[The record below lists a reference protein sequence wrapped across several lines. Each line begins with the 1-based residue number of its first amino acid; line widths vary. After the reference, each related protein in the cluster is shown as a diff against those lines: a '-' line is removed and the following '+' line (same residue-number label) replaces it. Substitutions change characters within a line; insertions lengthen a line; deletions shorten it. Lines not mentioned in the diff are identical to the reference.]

1 MKHLLLLT
9 LALVSCSSFEPNV
22 GEQLEEQCS
31 DADSDTAKR
40 VSYASDIRPILE
52 ARCFFCHSPQGR
64 APIGIEIGGLDLSRY
79 ESMRAGGVVSGTR
92 IIVPGSP
99 CSSLLIDKIEEYPP
113 FGGRM
118 PLSGPP
124 FLSDDQIQ
132 LFADWIAEG
141 AREE

>member
-1 MKHLLLLT
+1 MTRVLLAMLCVT
-9 LALVSCSSFEPNV
+9 ACSTFEPNV
-22 GEQLEEQCS
+22 GEQLEAQCS
-31 DADSDTAKR
+31 DADSDGAKR
-40 VSYASDIRPILE
+40 VSYASDLRPILE
-52 ARCFFCHSPQGR
+52 ARCFFCHSPQGKN
-64 APIGIEIGGLDLSRY
+64 PIGVEVGGLDLSRY

-99 CSSLLIDKIEEYPP
+99 CSSLLVEKIEEYPS

-124 FLSDDQIQ
+124 FLSDEEIQ

-141 AREE
+141 AREK